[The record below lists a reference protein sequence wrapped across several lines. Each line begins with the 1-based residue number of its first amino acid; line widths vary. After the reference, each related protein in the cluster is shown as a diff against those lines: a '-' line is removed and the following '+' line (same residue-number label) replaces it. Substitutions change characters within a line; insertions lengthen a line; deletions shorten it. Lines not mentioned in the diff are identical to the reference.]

1 MPLPFFNTAPAPVQP
16 EATALLDSLPAGNE
30 FAPPPQGR
38 VAAPARQAAGL
49 EWRRSHEPVA
59 YDHSLR
65 VMEERVAAIVAGHG
79 QELVW
84 LLEHPPLVTAGTS
97 AVDTELLEPTRFP
110 VHRAGRGGKFTY
122 HGPGQRIAYAV
133 LDLERRRRDLRW
145 YVHNLE
151 EWAIR
156 TLAAFGVQGERR
168 EGRIGIWVTMPGGRE
183 CKIGAIG
190 VRVRRWVAYHGI
202 ALNVAPN
209 LEHFSAIVPC
219 GISEHGVT
227 SLADLGIQATMADVD
242 RALRCSFPGLLAP

>member
-1 MPLPFFNTAPAPVQP
+1 
-16 EATALLDSLPAGNE
+16 
-30 FAPPPQGR
+30 
-38 VAAPARQAAGL
+38 
-49 EWRRSHEPVA
+49 
-59 YDHSLR
+59 
-65 VMEERVAAIVAGHG
+65 MEERAAAIAAGNAA
-79 QELVW
+79 ELVW

-97 AVDTELLEPTRFP
+97 AVAAELLEPARFP

-122 HGPGQRIAYAV
+122 HGPGQRTAYAV
-133 LDLERRRRDLRW
+133 LDLSRRRRDLRW
-145 YVHNLE
+145 YVQNLE
-151 EWAIR
+151 EWLIR

-168 EGRIGIWVTMPGGRE
+168 DRRIGIWVVMPDGRE

-227 SLADLGIQATMADVD
+227 SLADLGIAATLAEVD
-242 RALRCSFPGLLAP
+242 RELRLAFPALLAATAGRP